1 MLKNLSPIAL
11 LGIAAVGVPADRT
24 LNIAP
29 RKGSYKGMLQHRRFH
44 IVLVGA
50 DSGTGD
56 QPMQASKSVETA
68 LAQDNKG
75 IYSWS
80 KQIKS
85 KSIAQFCLIY
95 AEKQP
100 CGCVFS

>member
-1 MLKNLSPIAL
+1 MMPEQPWNGAFS
-11 LGIAAVGVPADRT
+11 GIF
-24 LNIAP
+24 
-29 RKGSYKGMLQHRRFH
+29 QH
-44 IVLVGA
+44 
-50 DSGTGD
+50 

-80 KQIKS
+80 EQIKS

-100 CGCVFS
+100 CSCVFS

>member
-1 MLKNLSPIAL
+1 MLL
-11 LGIAAVGVPADRT
+11 LGA
-24 LNIAP
+24 L
-29 RKGSYKGMLQHRRFH
+29 
-44 IVLVGA
+44 
-50 DSGTGD
+50 
-56 QPMQASKSVETA
+56 TA

-80 KQIKS
+80 EQKKS

-100 CGCVFS
+100 CDCVFS